1 MILPSLLASLPWNG
15 TRVGLTAAVERAHSD
30 RARSGSKGSARVSF
44 HPIHRAAFTSTKGSG
59 LLPPA
64 SEVLLEGLS
73 RARTSRYIDLN
84 GCRGFGSEVGVG
96 LEGKGIIR
104 NGRCL
109 VKQKILIIDDSVDS
123 YQLLSTILQAHNFYP
138 VWAADGI
145 QAMAAA
151 RFHHPQAIL
160 LDLGLPG
167 GDGFVVLERLKSNLL
182 MSNIPVIVVTVRD
195 RQEAEEK
202 ARRLGAA
209 DYVSKPVQVD
219 ALMASLQSVL
229 ATQDG
234 VPAA

>member
-1 MILPSLLASLPWNG
+1 M
-15 TRVGLTAAVERAHSD
+15 GL
-30 RARSGSKGSARVSF
+30 
-44 HPIHRAAFTSTKGSG
+44 
-59 LLPPA
+59 
-64 SEVLLEGLS
+64 
-73 RARTSRYIDLN
+73 
-84 GCRGFGSEVGVG
+84 GCEAGVG
-96 LEGKGIIR
+96 LEGKRIIR
-104 NGRCL
+104 KGRFV

-138 VWAADGI
+138 VWAADGM

-160 LDLGLPG
+160 FDLGLPG

-182 MSNIPVIVVTVRD
+182 MSDIPVIVVTVRD

-209 DYVSKPVQVD
+209 AYLSKPVQVD

-234 VPAA
+234 APAGVTL